1 MKRTKKKKWKN
12 ILPPQSKS
20 YMQIQWCHHKK
31 KEKRNQKAILE
42 LKNKHPQIKHL
53 DKCNGEW

>member
-12 ILPPQSKS
+12 VLPPQSKS

-31 KEKRNQKAILE
+31 KRKKKSKGNSRTEK
-42 LKNKHPQIKHL
+42 
-53 DKCNGEW
+53 